1 MVFLR
6 VVAIALALGV
16 ALSAAAW
23 LATGERRWLD
33 RSLLML
39 KVGVGVGLVF
49 FGVLA
54 FERL

>member
-1 MVFLR
+1 VVFLR
-6 VVAIALALGV
+6 VVAIVLALGV

-23 LATGERRWLD
+23 LFTGERRWLD
-33 RSLLML
+33 RSLTLV
-39 KVGVGVGLVF
+39 KVAVVVGLVF

>member
-16 ALSAAAW
+16 ALSAAGW
-23 LATGERRWLD
+23 LATGDRRWLD

-39 KVGVGVGLVF
+39 KIGVGVGLVF

-54 FERL
+54 LERL

>member
-6 VVAIALALGV
+6 VVAIAVALGV

-33 RSLLML
+33 GSLLML